1 MTGPDFAPLR
11 DDERAAAASAGDAG
25 DKPPRWTS
33 SLPGGSSA
41 RYDCRD
47 ADGKL
52 AFVVLRWDGPRK
64 RFAPYTPEKRGD
76 RDGWRTGYP
85 PGARPL
91 YRLPELLDADA
102 AAQVLAVEG
111 DKCADAVAAARIGG
125 AVTTWAGG
133 SAAWRKTDWGPLD
146 NRRVFLVADAD
157 DPGRKAMRDLAA
169 QLEPRVA
176 EVRIALPDG
185 DDGRDIADE
194 IEAGGARDAAAWL
207 KALARPFP
215 TATPPP
221 AAAADGAGAAAVD
234 PKSPDADRA
243 VVEAARADP
252 GAIYEAPHLETG
264 KAAWN
269 DPARKA
275 RLRAAL
281 GKVKDVRLAD
291 VDKAYDEATDRD
303 ADQAGAQGRPV
314 EYDDPEPWPD
324 PVDGAEVLNAY
335 ETLFDEYAVTPEGGA
350 AAASVWA
357 LFGWVFRAF
366 GVCPNL
372 MISAPERGSGKTTLT
387 GLLSWM
393 VPRANPVS
401 DASAAAIYR
410 GIARDR
416 PTLLFDEAQHFL
428 KRRPEDPVRG
438 ILLASFTRRFAFVD
452 RCEGEANEVRRFD
465 VYAPKAMNGRNLV
478 GIDDMLT
485 SRSVV
490 IPMTRSPRRLPELRE
505 DRDPVGAELRRKA
518 ARWRDD
524 NMDRLQAADPDMG
537 DLIHRGAQV
546 WRPLFAVADAAG
558 GDWPAKIRAA
568 ARALTEAAERIV
580 PGDTLGVELLRD
592 CRQAFE
598 DAGDPDRMQARAL
611 DAALHGMD
619 ERPWATLTN
628 GKDPMTPQ
636 WRGRK
641 LSGFGVKV
649 AKKREGGK
657 TPGFYYRADFR
668 EAWDAYLPETGDSK
682 PEHRNN
688 GGNTGFSDDSKP
700 EHPDP
705 VFRFENTPE
714 PAESLDCSGVPV
726 SRPGGSEQAPLD
738 GAPDDPDDD
747 PERAAIMGEA
757 EFAAPDPD
765 GGTDR

>member
-1 MTGPDFAPLR
+1 MTGPDFAPLT
-11 DDERAAAASAGDAG
+11 DDERADAASAGDAG
-25 DKPPRWTS
+25 GKPARWTS

-41 RYDCRD
+41 RYDYRD
-47 ADGKL
+47 AGGEI
-52 AFVVLRWDGPRK
+52 AFAVLRRDGPPRK

-85 PGARPL
+85 PGLRPL
-91 YRLPELLDADA
+91 YRLPELLAADPA
-102 AAQVLAVEG
+102 DQVLVVEG
-111 DKCADAVAAARIGG
+111 EKCADAVAAVRIGG
-125 AVTTWAGG
+125 GVTTWAGG
-133 SAAWRKTDWGPLD
+133 SAAWRQTDWKPLAG
-146 NRRVFLVADAD
+146 RRVLLVADAD
-157 DPGRKAMRDLAA
+157 KPGRKAMRDLAA
-169 QLEPRVA
+169 HLAPSAA
-176 EVRIALPDG
+176 EVRIALPEG
-185 DDGRDIADE
+185 DDGRDVADE
-194 IEAGGARDAAAWL
+194 IEAGGARGAAAWL
-207 KALARPFP
+207 KALARPFE
-215 TATPPP
+215 ATP
-221 AAAADGAGAAAVD
+221 AAADG
-234 PKSPDADRA
+234 DADGDWREA
-243 VVEAARADP
+243 LVEAAEADP
-252 GAIYEAPHLETG
+252 GAPFGSDALGRIVALRRDDR
-264 KAAWN
+264 AAWET
-269 DPARKA
+269 
-275 RLRAAL
+275 LRAKL
-281 GKVKDVRLAD
+281 KDETKVRVGEL
-291 VDKAYDEATDRD
+291 DKALDRADRD

-314 EYDDPEPWPD
+314 EYDDPDPWPD

-357 LFGWVFRAF
+357 LFAWVFRAF

-598 DAGDPDRMQARAL
+598 DAGDPDRMQAKAL

-619 ERPWATLTN
+619 ERPWGTLTH

-649 AKKREGGK
+649 TKKREGGK

-747 PERAAIMGEA
+747 PDPEREAIMREH

-765 GGTDR
+765 GGPDR